1 VAAAGFPSSS
11 RSLGG
16 VTRVKMCGVSD
27 PADARRVA
35 DLEAW
40 ALGMI
45 FWPQSPRACTLET
58 GEQIGAELQRRLEL
72 VGVFVNATLDE
83 IAYAVDRCN
92 LSMVQLH
99 GDEGPAYC
107 REVARR
113 TGAKVMKAVR
123 VRDAAQLHDLQRF
136 HTDFHLLD
144 AYSPESPGGTGESF
158 DWELARK
165 HSSGPPVVLSGG
177 LTAENVG
184 TAIEVA
190 RPFAVDVASGT
201 EAAPGRKDPAKLEAF
216 MRAVE
221 AADARLGAVA

>member
-1 VAAAGFPSSS
+1 
-11 RSLGG
+11 
-16 VTRVKMCGVSD
+16 VTRVKICGVAD

-35 DLEAW
+35 DLGAW

-45 FWPQSPRACTLET
+45 FWERSPRACTLAT
-58 GEQIGAELQRRLEL
+58 GETIGAELQRRLEL

-83 IAYAVDRCN
+83 VAYAADRCG
-92 LSMVQLH
+92 LTIVQLH

-136 HTDFHLLD
+136 HTDYHLLD
-144 AYSPESPGGTGESF
+144 AYSPRSPGGTGESF

-165 HSSGPPVVLSGG
+165 HPGTPPVVLSGG
-177 LTAENVG
+177 LTPDNVG
-184 TAIEVA
+184 EAIERA

-201 EAAPGRKDPAKLEAF
+201 EAEPGRKDPAKLEAF
-216 MRAVE
+216 FAAVE
-221 AADARLGAVA
+221 AADARLGAPA